1 MPKKTTGTKI
11 EKTKIVQWFDK
22 KKNAI
27 IFGIDALVNSE
38 WVHMSENNKPL
49 FFTDRKDALKK
60 KREINL
66 Q

>member
-1 MPKKTTGTKI
+1 MKI

-27 IFGIDALVNSE
+27 IYGINAFVNGE
-38 WVHMSENNKPL
+38 WVHMSENKKAL
-49 FFTDRKDALKK
+49 FFADRKDALKK

-66 Q
+66 QS